1 MALQQ
6 VFNSVKQASR
16 KLNLLSEDKVKQVLE
31 DLAAKAVAAT
41 GTILAANQQDLDRME
56 TSDPKYDRL
65 KLTEER
71 IEGIAADIRNVASLP
86 SPLGKVLSERHLD
99 NGLDRKSVV

>member
-41 GTILAANQQDLDRME
+41 GTILAANQQDLDR
-56 TSDPKYDRL
+56 
-65 KLTEER
+65 
-71 IEGIAADIRNVASLP
+71 
-86 SPLGKVLSERHLD
+86 
-99 NGLDRKSVV
+99 DRKSVV